1 MINGRIAACECVSV
15 IYVLLVPDEQN
26 TYAALIKKIIFLL
39 SMRVILLCFHHH
51 TSVPHHTVSSFFRS
65 VFFLCPFVTCCQLFN
80 ISKHMMSNKNFPLS
94 YKYTF
99 DHPFLYNK
107 KQTIVSHMNKQ
118 KNEWAMERFTSSYL
132 ILYFASKYLLSFKK
146 SSIVHEWVERNVSFF
161 MMVYGDKHLN
171 RCSNTMKTSRFVPSI
186 KCNCITHTWYIY
198 DIIHVE

>member
-1 MINGRIAACECVSV
+1 MWMCECNICAACPWWTEHVCSAHKKD
-15 IYVLLVPDEQN
+15 YFSSLHACYTTLFSSS
-26 TYAALIKKIIFLL
+26 YFSAAPHRFIFL
-39 SMRVILLCFHHH
+39 
-51 TSVPHHTVSSFFRS
+51 SFGR
-65 VFFLCPFVTCCQLFN
+65 FFLCPFVTCCQLFN